1 MKNINKSNI
10 MGLIGMDIINIKN
23 EEVGTVVGDFNG
35 KYIVNVDGEEKF
47 YSESTLIRNWKIV
60 EEETEEVMSENN
72 ETEEVINEE
81 NIEDENKPNEV
92 IEEETEET
100 SNEEIITEE
109 INDEDEIVDE
119 IEEVINENNEVIK
132 EEIEEVIDEEN
143 TEDENKANEDEIVEE
158 TEETSNEEII
168 TEEIKDEDEIVDET
182 EEVINEN
189 DEVIE
194 EETEEV
200 ISETDE
206 TEEFVLETENEG
218 IIDNIKETEGR
229 VKITGHL
236 YGIPVKF
243 DKINQ
248 TTVWKTLIKLYDNRK
263 DENDKY
269 SLEDKKYLVRQL
281 KQLDEKV
288 FAGAFRC
295 LVSKTKQNYID
306 ELLK

>member
-10 MGLIGMDIINIKN
+10 MGLIGMDVINIKN
-23 EEVGTVVGDFNG
+23 EVVGTVVGDFNG
-35 KYIVNVDGEEKF
+35 KYIINVDGEEKF

-60 EEETEEVMSENN
+60 EEETEEV
-72 ETEEVINEE
+72 INEE
-81 NIEDENKPNEV
+81 NIEDENKPDEV
-92 IEEETEET
+92 VE
-100 SNEEIITEE
+100 
-109 INDEDEIVDE
+109 
-119 IEEVINENNEVIK
+119 
-132 EEIEEVIDEEN
+132 
-143 TEDENKANEDEIVEE
+143 EE

-189 DEVIE
+189 DEVVE
-194 EETEEV
+194 EETEETSNEEIIAEEIKDEDEIVDETEEV
-200 ISETDE
+200 ISETEE

-218 IIDNIKETEGR
+218 IIDNIKETEGK

-236 YGIPVKF
+236 YGVPVKF

-269 SLEDKKYLVRQL
+269 SLDDKKYLVRQL

-295 LVSKTKQNYID
+295 LVSKTKQNYIE
-306 ELLK
+306 ELMK

>member
-72 ETEEVINEE
+72 EAEEVINEE

-92 IEEETEET
+92 VEEETEET

-109 INDEDEIVDE
+109 INDEDEI
-119 IEEVINENNEVIK
+119 IEET
-132 EEIEEVIDEEN
+132 EEVIDEEN
-143 TEDENKANEDEIVEE
+143 TEDENKANEDEI
-158 TEETSNEEII
+158 I
-168 TEEIKDEDEIVDET
+168 
-182 EEVINEN
+182 
-189 DEVIE
+189 

-200 ISETDE
+200 ISETEE

-236 YGIPVKF
+236 YGVPVKF

-269 SLEDKKYLVRQL
+269 SLDDKKYLVRQL

-295 LVSKTKQNYID
+295 LVSKTKQNYIE
-306 ELLK
+306 ELMK

>member
-10 MGLIGMDIINIKN
+10 
-23 EEVGTVVGDFNG
+23 EELVG
-35 KYIVNVDGEEKF
+35 KEIVNVKNNVIGVVARELDGKYTVIVNEEEKT
-47 YSESTLIRNWKIV
+47 YSLSTIIRNWKIV
-60 EEETEEVMSENN
+60 DDVDTER
-72 ETEEVINEE
+72 E
-81 NIEDENKPNEV
+81 NIEKFMREV
-92 IEEETEET
+92 VLTLPLGLPSSCEIETE
-100 SNEEIITEE
+100 
-109 INDEDEIVDE
+109 
-119 IEEVINENNEVIK
+119 
-132 EEIEEVIDEEN
+132 
-143 TEDENKANEDEIVEE
+143 
-158 TEETSNEEII
+158 
-168 TEEIKDEDEIVDET
+168 

-194 EETEEV
+194 E
-200 ISETDE
+200 E

-218 IIDNIKETEGR
+218 IIDNIKETEGK

-269 SLEDKKYLVRQL
+269 SLDDKKYLVRQL

-295 LVSKTKQNYID
+295 LVSKTKQNYIE
-306 ELLK
+306 ELMK

>member
-1 MKNINKSNI
+1 MKNINKSNV
-10 MGLIGMDIINIKN
+10 
-23 EEVGTVVGDFNG
+23 EELVG
-35 KYIVNVDGEEKF
+35 KEIVNVKNNVIGVVANIVDGKYTVVMGDEEKA
-47 YSESTLIRNWKIV
+47 YSLSTLIRNWKIV
-60 EEETEEVMSENN
+60 DDIDTER
-72 ETEEVINEE
+72 E
-81 NIEDENKPNEV
+81 NIEKFMREV
-92 IEEETEET
+92 VLTLPLGLPSSGEIETE
-100 SNEEIITEE
+100 
-109 INDEDEIVDE
+109 
-119 IEEVINENNEVIK
+119 
-132 EEIEEVIDEEN
+132 
-143 TEDENKANEDEIVEE
+143 
-158 TEETSNEEII
+158 
-168 TEEIKDEDEIVDET
+168 

-194 EETEEV
+194 E
-200 ISETDE
+200 E

-218 IIDNIKETEGR
+218 IIDNIKETEGK

-295 LVSKTKQNYID
+295 LVSKTKQNYIE
-306 ELLK
+306 ELMK

>member
-60 EEETEEVMSENN
+60 EEETEETSEAVLT
-72 ETEEVINEE
+72 TEES
-81 NIEDENKPNEV
+81 
-92 IEEETEET
+92 
-100 SNEEIITEE
+100 SNEEIVTEE
-109 INDEDEIVDE
+109 I
-119 IEEVINENNEVIK
+119 
-132 EEIEEVIDEEN
+132 
-143 TEDENKANEDEIVEE
+143 EDEIVEE
-158 TEETSNEEII
+158 TE
-168 TEEIKDEDEIVDET
+168 

-194 EETEEV
+194 EETEEF
-200 ISETDE
+200 I
-206 TEEFVLETENEG
+206 LETENEG
-218 IIDNIKETEGR
+218 IIDNIKETEGK

-269 SLEDKKYLVRQL
+269 SLDDKKYLVRQL

-295 LVSKTKQNYID
+295 LVSKTKQNYIE
-306 ELLK
+306 ELMK

>member
-10 MGLIGMDIINIKN
+10 MGLIGMDVINIKN
-23 EEVGTVVGDFNG
+23 EVVGTVIGDLNG

-60 EEETEEVMSENN
+60 EEETEEV
-72 ETEEVINEE
+72 INE
-81 NIEDENKPNEV
+81 NDEV
-92 IEEETEET
+92 IEEETEDVID
-100 SNEEIITEE
+100 EENAEDE
-109 INDEDEIVDE
+109 NKADEDEIVE
-119 IEEVINENNEVIK
+119 
-132 EEIEEVIDEEN
+132 
-143 TEDENKANEDEIVEE
+143 
-158 TEETSNEEII
+158 
-168 TEEIKDEDEIVDET
+168 ET

-189 DEVIE
+189 DEVIKD
-194 EETEEV
+194 ETEEV
-200 ISETDE
+200 ISETEE
-206 TEEFVLETENEG
+206 TEEFILETENEG

-236 YGIPVKF
+236 YGVPVKF

-248 TTVWKTLIKLYDNRK
+248 TTIWKTLIKLYDNRK

-295 LVSKTKQNYID
+295 LVSKTKQNYIE
-306 ELLK
+306 ELMK